1 MDITRL
7 PDKWREEIQAVPG
20 HYYEGLDYAANQLEA
35 TLPKWTKMTDDPA
48 TWPEDWQHVLIFYP
62 EKEFPDHKKY
72 YIGEFVRQA
81 GGHIGSYWRPL
92 CSLDAPPEE

>member
-1 MDITRL
+1 MDIPRL
-7 PDKWREEIQAVPG
+7 PDEWYNTPPAEAGIRPL
-20 HYYEGLDYAANQLEA
+20 HYCANQLEA
-35 TLPKWTKMTDDPA
+35 ALPKWTKITDDPA
-48 TWPEDWQHVLIFYP
+48 TWPEDWQQVLIFYP

-92 CSLDAPPEE
+92 CSLDTPPEE